1 MVCHTDFHSQCYGYK
16 LLTDP
21 FLQNKA
27 EIADL
32 NINQLESHR
41 GSAIFA
47 EKPRLVLF
55 EIVSFSY
62 QKIDL
67 MLIDIQL
74 HLIRTYL
81 LWMIV
86 FVCKCV
92 TLHTTIS
99 DRTSSL
105 EKSTF
110 DNLFTESTTMFFFVW
125 VRTTI
130 IRMIVGGKSEI
141 N

>member
-1 MVCHTDFHSQCYGYK
+1 
-16 LLTDP
+16 
-21 FLQNKA
+21 
-27 EIADL
+27 
-32 NINQLESHR
+32 
-41 GSAIFA
+41 
-47 EKPRLVLF
+47 
-55 EIVSFSY
+55 
-62 QKIDL
+62 

-110 DNLFTESTTMFFFVW
+110 DNLFTESTTMFLCLGKNYNHTDDSW
-125 VRTTI
+125 RKVRDQLTI
-130 IRMIVGGKSEI
+130 SKLGNYVLRILTRDL
-141 N
+141 